1 MGGGDWHRTEALVG
15 SNIGF
20 DVGSFKYSTKL
31 GFLNGVWCLM
41 DYVGLGN
48 KNNGFEWILREVVG
62 CFELKQ

>member
-31 GFLNGVWCLM
+31 GFLNGVWCLI

-48 KNNGFEWILREVVG
+48 KKNGLSESWGNLLAV
-62 CFELKQ
+62 LS